1 MLIALR
7 ALGQARAVARRG
19 SLSAW
24 LVEDAAPASAPSPF
38 PEHEVRSAFR
48 LLAGASRLPGGIW
61 RNTCLYRA
69 VVECGVLRA
78 RGIRSRVAL
87 GVARDAGSDVIA
99 HAWAVAEGHRT
110 VTERATTVDRYRV
123 LVPGSID
130 GTVDGT
136 VAGV

>member
-24 LVEDAAPASAPSPF
+24 LVDRAAPVAVPSQF
-38 PEHEVRSAFR
+38 PEPEVRSAFR
-48 LLAGASRLPGGIW
+48 LLAGASRLPGGLW

-78 RGIRSRVAL
+78 RGIRSHVAL
-87 GVARDAGSDVIA
+87 GVARDAGSDVVA
-99 HAWAVAEGHRT
+99 HAWAVAEGHIT
-110 VTERATTVDRYRV
+110 VTERATAVDRYRV
-123 LVPGSID
+123 LVAGSID
-130 GTVDGT
+130 ATGASV
-136 VAGV
+136 